1 MKVAILSESPADEAA
16 LQILVGGI
24 LGKPVDF
31 ADRPLRLR
39 QGGWPSVHHLLPTV
53 LKHLHYQTDT
63 DALVV
68 TVDSDNSPAH
78 NVAVDREQCSG
89 AGCRLCRLHQTV
101 DRVQAKLKSG
111 NRMRIRVAIGL
122 AVPAIEAWYL
132 CGIDQHATEAA
143 MLRRLKSEH
152 HVDVKNALKSQ
163 VYGTH
168 RPGLV
173 LETSKAV
180 EAASRLAGSLDALSR
195 HFPCGFGSLLS
206 ECRAW

>member
-16 LQILVGGI
+16 LRILAAVI
-24 LGKPVDF
+24 VAKAVEFPDL
-31 ADRPLRLR
+31 PLRLR
-39 QGGWPSVHHLLPTV
+39 PGGWPSVHNLLPTV
-53 LKHLHYQTDT
+53 IKHLYYHTDT
-63 DALVV
+63 NALIVV
-68 TVDSDNSPAH
+68 VDSDNSPAH
-78 NVAVDREQCSG
+78 DAAVDREKCSG

-101 DRVQAKLKSG
+101 ERVDAILKPTT
-111 NRMRIRVAIGL
+111 RPPLTVAIGL

-143 MLRRLKSEH
+143 MLRRLKSER
-152 HVDVKNALKSQ
+152 HVHLKNALKRQ
-163 VYGTH
+163 VYGTD

-206 ECRAW
+206 ECKAW